1 MAASEV
7 DLPEQ
12 VPPTKITNPRLDS
25 TTSLRTG
32 GSSSS
37 SSVGILALMVRST
50 APVNPCCMKAL
61 TRKRPMPGGAIAK
74 LHSLVP
80 SNSLVCRSFM
90 MARTM
95 PALCSG
101 LKNRSDCGR
110 ISPST
115 LIAGG
120 KPAVMKRSE
129 PFFSTMRRSRSCI
142 RRIACSRSILDAV
155 LVLSLIA
162 RFFAAD
168 DAFLHQFLQTLIE
181 SLHALS
187 LPGLNRRVHLRDFAL
202 SNQVADGGRA
212 DHDFVRCNTAA
223 ADPFHQCL
231 GNDGPQ
237 TFGKHRPDHVLF
249 GRREHIHDTVDRL
262 RGRAGVQ
269 RAEHQMPGLRR
280 GQRQANGFEVA
291 HFAHQHD
298 IRVFPQRRA

>member
-1 MAASEV
+1 MVTMWPRVFSLRKPTIAASEV
-7 DLPEQ
+7 DLPEP
-12 VPPTKITNPRLDS
+12 VPPTRTTKPRLER
-25 TTSLRTG
+25 TTSFRTG

-37 SSVGILALMVRST
+37 SRVGILALMVRST
-50 APVNPCCMKAL
+50 APVWPCCMKAL
-61 TRKRPMPGGAIAK
+61 TRKRPMPGGAMAK
-74 LHSLVP
+74 LHSLVA

-90 MARTM
+90 IARTK

-129 PFFSTMRRSRSCI
+129 PFLSTMRRSRSCI

-187 LPGLNRRVHLRDFAL
+187 LPGLNRRVHLRDFAFA
-202 SNQVADGGRA
+202 NQVADSGRA

-223 ADPFHQCL
+223 ADPFHQRL
-231 GNDGPQ
+231 GDHGAEA
-237 TFGKHRPDHVLF
+237 FGQHGAHHV
-249 GRREHIHDTVDRL
+249 
-262 RGRAGVQ
+262 
-269 RAEHQMPGLRR
+269 
-280 GQRQANGFEVA
+280 
-291 HFAHQHD
+291 
-298 IRVFPQRRA
+298 